1 MTTNEI
7 TIDVQG
13 FRKVLDMVKGCVP
26 SKTNLPIL
34 TDVKLDYDR
43 QAEIFYLSA
52 SNGDQYI
59 REEWG
64 EFTIDKSRNVILYR

>member
-34 TDVKLDYDR
+34 TDVKLDTTGR
-43 QAEIFYLSA
+43 PKPSTSRHPTATSTSA
-52 SNGDQYI
+52 WSVPSAPA
-59 REEWG
+59 R
-64 EFTIDKSRNVILYR
+64 TTTST